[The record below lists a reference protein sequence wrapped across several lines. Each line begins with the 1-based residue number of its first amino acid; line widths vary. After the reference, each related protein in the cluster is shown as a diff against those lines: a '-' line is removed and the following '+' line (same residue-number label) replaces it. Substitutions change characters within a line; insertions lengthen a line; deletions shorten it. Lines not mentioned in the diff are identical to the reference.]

1 VSVFLYRLGQG
12 LCLPLHLLF
21 RLRCAG
27 MEHLPRKGAC
37 LLASNHI
44 SHFDPVLISM
54 PAARDIDYMASA
66 EFFVGGF
73 SRAVMQAL
81 NAFPI
86 DRSRRDL
93 SAVKAAIERLQAGKL
108 VGIFVEGGIRQG
120 DRSVLNG
127 APIGEG
133 TTALAQAQGVP
144 IVPVVI
150 LGSDQLYQ
158 WRAWFRRPRI
168 FIRFGVPIQPQPEES
183 RRELA
188 LRLAAAMRTIFAEM
202 KADEGVEE
210 WELPQSAQER
220 WAVKGES

>member
-1 VSVFLYRLGQG
+1 
-12 LCLPLHLLF
+12 
-21 RLRCAG
+21 
-27 MEHLPRKGAC
+27 MEHLPQEGGC

-44 SHFDPVLISM
+44 SHFDPVLITV
-54 PAARDIDYMASA
+54 PAGRGIDYMASA
-66 EFFVGGF
+66 EFFVGRF
-73 SRAVMQAL
+73 SRGMMRAL

-86 DRSRRDL
+86 DRNRRDL
-93 SAVKAAIERLQAGKL
+93 SAVKVAIERLQAGKL
-108 VGIFVEGGIRQG
+108 VGIFVEGGIRHG
-120 DRSVLNG
+120 ERSVLNG

-150 LGSDQLYQ
+150 VGSDQLYQ

-168 FIRFGVPIQPQPEES
+168 FIRFGAPILPQPEEN

-188 LRLAAAMRTIFAEM
+188 SRLAEALRAIFAEM
-202 KADEGVEE
+202 RREEGVAE

-220 WAVKGES
+220 WAVKGRG